1 MSEQNPQSSV
11 RAPRILSRGGPRVR
25 SNNVPLSRGRQG
37 MEPIP
42 SSRPRRNF
50 PIPRPRNQYNQ
61 NLNINRPPRIF
72 RRRVIRRRNF
82 QNRFF
87 PNQNNR
93 RTLNYRRLFI
103 SGIGNSLNNNQ
114 LHSIFSK
121 YGKLTRC
128 RINYDIMGR
137 SRGNANVDFV
147 FPQDARRAINSLN
160 GAQIG
165 RKIMIVRFDRGR
177 VFRNRLINRRRNF
190 RRLTFR
196 RINFRRRNLFDF
208 RRRRNFRRGF
218 NRRIAFGMF

>member
-11 RAPRILSRGGPRVR
+11 RAPRILSRGGPRVP

-50 PIPRPRNQYNQ
+50 PIPRPQNQFNQ
-61 NLNINRPPRIF
+61 NLNINRPRIF

-103 SGIGNSLNNNQ
+103 SGI
-114 LHSIFSK
+114 
-121 YGKLTRC
+121 
-128 RINYDIMGR
+128 
-137 SRGNANVDFV
+137 
-147 FPQDARRAINSLN
+147 RRPSFA
-160 GAQIG
+160 
-165 RKIMIVRFDRGR
+165 
-177 VFRNRLINRRRNF
+177 
-190 RRLTFR
+190 
-196 RINFRRRNLFDF
+196 
-208 RRRRNFRRGF
+208 
-218 NRRIAFGMF
+218 